1 MLWSG
6 DNTGGTT
13 GVCVCVW
20 RESKQCSACLS
31 LHHPGIS
38 PQKPLPGGHPEEQT
52 GQELPLAG
60 RSRPDL
66 LTLGWPE
73 TLRRMSISL
82 AVASR
87 SSCTSLGEMFPA
99 VMSMIFTAYS
109 CLVVLWMHL
118 RTTLLTPLP
127 GTTGREKGGFHPCL
141 PSHRHLAWLGF
152 SCTSGS
158 CSVTLS
164 RWDRRF

>member
-1 MLWSG
+1 M
-6 DNTGGTT
+6 GGHCW
-13 GVCVCVW
+13 GVCGG
-20 RESKQCSACLS
+20 RANNALS
-31 LHHPGIS
+31 RCPCIIQGFHPKNPS
-38 PQKPLPGGHPEEQT
+38 WGHPEERT
-52 GQELPLAG
+52 GQKFPLTACSG
-60 RSRPDL
+60 PDL

-82 AVASR
+82 VVASR

-109 CLVVLWMHL
+109 CLVVLWMHR

-127 GTTGREKGGFHPCL
+127 GTTGRKGGFHPCL
-141 PSHRHLAWLGF
+141 PSHRHLGWLGF

-158 CSVTLS
+158 RSVTLS